1 LGSPK
6 GSLTIDPGAK
16 LPPLNLF
23 AFPPPLATTCA
34 VAPLNLSGRAERT
47 LAVSEYI
54 SLVTLVTLRIVPE
67 RLILGLGTEFWA
79 GERDVAVKAVSLPD
93 KAARAA
99 PVGEVAEV
107 WSEVEMGETG
117 SMKGSEGKESCG
129 RVGVEPGGA
138 SRA

>member
-1 LGSPK
+1 MKWNNRNINKMRTARGEDHTIVIIKTTTPHTPLGSPK

-23 AFPPPLATTCA
+23 AFPLPLATTCA

-67 RLILGLGTEFWA
+67 RLILGLGTVF
-79 GERDVAVKAVSLPD
+79 
-93 KAARAA
+93 
-99 PVGEVAEV
+99 
-107 WSEVEMGETG
+107 
-117 SMKGSEGKESCG
+117 
-129 RVGVEPGGA
+129 
-138 SRA
+138 